1 LFFDYYDT
9 KGANYSAQAARADD
23 QGGSGR
29 GAEADRV
36 PKVFLWMM
44 DNDSAWRMILEQI
57 EREIA
62 LWGGYSLLQGNQ
74 GLKLTQ
80 DSALL
85 SDFVRLKPG
94 ERGLELGTGQGGLY
108 V

>member
-1 LFFDYYDT
+1 
-9 KGANYSAQAARADD
+9 
-23 QGGSGR
+23 
-29 GAEADRV
+29 
-36 PKVFLWMM
+36 M
-44 DNDSAWRMILEQI
+44 EQI

-85 SDFVRLKPG
+85 SDFVRLKP
-94 ERGLELGTGQGGLY
+94 
-108 V
+108 